1 LLFCAFDLF
10 GGHWQWPKTDL
21 EIAHMCAQGLES

>member
-1 LLFCAFDLF
+1 VHSIYLKTLAMAE
-10 GGHWQWPKTDL
+10 TDL